1 MKEKPMR
8 FHKLLL
14 YFSFPIGMIGNIAT
28 LINLIRTYENKHMLM
43 YQLLRFDWRLTSS
56 EALEI
61 AEKICT
67 IQMTQ
72 GIVLGIS
79 ILLQILVIKCLAQRD
94 SLIFF
99 GLTWLFAN
107 ELFFEFYLL
116 LKYSNPF
123 AHIDLVLP
131 YNYEVQLGRVIA
143 VSMYYMLIIVYYF
156 KRRRYFKTTIS
167 ENK

>member
-61 AEKICT
+61 AKQICS
-67 IQMTQ
+67 IQITH